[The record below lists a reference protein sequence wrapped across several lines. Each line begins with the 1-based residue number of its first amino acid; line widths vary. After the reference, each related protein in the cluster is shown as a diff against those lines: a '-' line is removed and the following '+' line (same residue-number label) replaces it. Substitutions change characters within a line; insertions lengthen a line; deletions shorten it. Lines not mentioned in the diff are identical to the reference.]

1 MKKILLFTT
10 ALLLLTACQES
21 LEEKAAREAREVTES
36 KCPMP
41 IGDNMYL
48 DSIVFDI
55 PTLTQTQ
62 YFRFTGNSDNDSTVE
77 NIVSDFEYARG
88 WHTTPHCIWLYT
100 TLLTPEKLC
109 KTRFDSRGMRTVQN
123 DFKEYGTMDA
133 TGKNI
138 TPASNVVTFTLENEK
153 NIVETILT
161 ADEARRYTIKNVFT
175 EWNPV
180 KTLKQVEKKARQ
192 LWRRQ

>member
-10 ALLLLTACQES
+10 AILLLTACQES

-36 KCPMP
+36 TCPMP

-77 NIVSDFEYARG
+77 NIVSNNDLKGTLVKELKN
-88 WHTTPHCIWLYT
+88 TPSYKALMNKGISFRYIYGST
-100 TLLTPEKLC
+100 AESEK
-109 KTRFDSRGMRTVQN
+109 TYIDITVT
-123 DFKEYGTMDA
+123 KEDY
-133 TGKNI
+133 
-138 TPASNVVTFTLENEK
+138 
-153 NIVETILT
+153 
-161 ADEARRYTIKNVFT
+161 
-175 EWNPV
+175 
-180 KTLKQVEKKARQ
+180 Q
-192 LWRRQ
+192 

>member
-21 LEEKAAREAREVTES
+21 LEEKDAREAREVTES

-77 NIVSDFEYARG
+77 NIVSNNDLKGTLVKELKN
-88 WHTTPHCIWLYT
+88 TPSYKALMNKGISFRYIYGST
-100 TLLTPEKLC
+100 AEPEK
-109 KTRFDSRGMRTVQN
+109 TYIDITVT
-123 DFKEYGTMDA
+123 KEDY
-133 TGKNI
+133 
-138 TPASNVVTFTLENEK
+138 
-153 NIVETILT
+153 
-161 ADEARRYTIKNVFT
+161 
-175 EWNPV
+175 
-180 KTLKQVEKKARQ
+180 Q
-192 LWRRQ
+192 

>member
-10 ALLLLTACQES
+10 VFLLLTACQES

-77 NIVSDFEYARG
+77 NIVSNNDLKGTLVKELKN
-88 WHTTPHCIWLYT
+88 TPSYKALMNKGISFRYIYGST
-100 TLLTPEKLC
+100 AEPEK
-109 KTRFDSRGMRTVQN
+109 TYIDITVT
-123 DFKEYGTMDA
+123 KEDY
-133 TGKNI
+133 
-138 TPASNVVTFTLENEK
+138 
-153 NIVETILT
+153 
-161 ADEARRYTIKNVFT
+161 
-175 EWNPV
+175 
-180 KTLKQVEKKARQ
+180 Q
-192 LWRRQ
+192 

>member
-1 MKKILLFTT
+1 MKNILFFAA
-10 ALLLLTACQES
+10 ALLLLTSCQES

-77 NIVSDFEYARG
+77 KIIKNNDLKGTLVQELKN
-88 WHTTPHCIWLYT
+88 TPSYKALINKGITFRYIYGST
-100 TLLTPEKLC
+100 ANPEK
-109 KTRFDSRGMRTVQN
+109 TYIDITVT
-123 DFKEYGTMDA
+123 KEDY
-133 TGKNI
+133 
-138 TPASNVVTFTLENEK
+138 
-153 NIVETILT
+153 
-161 ADEARRYTIKNVFT
+161 
-175 EWNPV
+175 
-180 KTLKQVEKKARQ
+180 Q
-192 LWRRQ
+192 

>member
-1 MKKILLFTT
+1 MKNILLFAT
-10 ALLLLTACQES
+10 ALLLLTSCQES

-77 NIVSDFEYARG
+77 NIVSNNDLKGTLVKELKN
-88 WHTTPHCIWLYT
+88 TPSYKALMNKGISFRYIYGST
-100 TLLTPEKLC
+100 AEPEK
-109 KTRFDSRGMRTVQN
+109 TYIDITVT
-123 DFKEYGTMDA
+123 KEDY
-133 TGKNI
+133 
-138 TPASNVVTFTLENEK
+138 
-153 NIVETILT
+153 
-161 ADEARRYTIKNVFT
+161 
-175 EWNPV
+175 
-180 KTLKQVEKKARQ
+180 Q
-192 LWRRQ
+192 

>member
-21 LEEKAAREAREVTES
+21 LEERAAREAREVTES

-77 NIVSDFEYARG
+77 NIVSNNDLKGTLVKELKN
-88 WHTTPHCIWLYT
+88 TPSYK
-100 TLLTPEKLC
+100 TLMNKGISFRYIYGSTAEPEK
-109 KTRFDSRGMRTVQN
+109 TYIDITVT
-123 DFKEYGTMDA
+123 KEDY
-133 TGKNI
+133 
-138 TPASNVVTFTLENEK
+138 
-153 NIVETILT
+153 
-161 ADEARRYTIKNVFT
+161 
-175 EWNPV
+175 
-180 KTLKQVEKKARQ
+180 Q
-192 LWRRQ
+192 

>member
-10 ALLLLTACQES
+10 VFLLLTACQES

-77 NIVSDFEYARG
+77 NIVSNNDLKGTLVKELKN
-88 WHTTPHCIWLYT
+88 TPSYK
-100 TLLTPEKLC
+100 TLMNKGISFRYIYGSTAEPEK
-109 KTRFDSRGMRTVQN
+109 TYIDITVK
-123 DFKEYGTMDA
+123 KEDY
-133 TGKNI
+133 
-138 TPASNVVTFTLENEK
+138 
-153 NIVETILT
+153 
-161 ADEARRYTIKNVFT
+161 
-175 EWNPV
+175 
-180 KTLKQVEKKARQ
+180 Q
-192 LWRRQ
+192 

>member
-1 MKKILLFTT
+1 MKKIVLFTT

-21 LEEKAAREAREVTES
+21 LEEKAAREARGGTES

-77 NIVSDFEYARG
+77 NIVSNNDLKGTLVKELKN
-88 WHTTPHCIWLYT
+88 TPSYKALMNKGISFRYIYGST
-100 TLLTPEKLC
+100 AEPEK
-109 KTRFDSRGMRTVQN
+109 TYIDITVT
-123 DFKEYGTMDA
+123 KEDY
-133 TGKNI
+133 
-138 TPASNVVTFTLENEK
+138 
-153 NIVETILT
+153 
-161 ADEARRYTIKNVFT
+161 
-175 EWNPV
+175 
-180 KTLKQVEKKARQ
+180 Q
-192 LWRRQ
+192 

>member
-1 MKKILLFTT
+1 MKNILLFAT
-10 ALLLLTACQES
+10 ALLLLTSCQES

-77 NIVSDFEYARG
+77 NIVSNNDLKGTLVKELKN
-88 WHTTPHCIWLYT
+88 TPSYKALMNKGISFRYIYGST
-100 TLLTPEKLC
+100 SEPEK
-109 KTRFDSRGMRTVQN
+109 TYIDITVT
-123 DFKEYGTMDA
+123 KEDY
-133 TGKNI
+133 
-138 TPASNVVTFTLENEK
+138 
-153 NIVETILT
+153 
-161 ADEARRYTIKNVFT
+161 
-175 EWNPV
+175 
-180 KTLKQVEKKARQ
+180 Q
-192 LWRRQ
+192 

>member
-77 NIVSDFEYARG
+77 NIVSNNDLKGTLVKELKN
-88 WHTTPHCIWLYT
+88 TPSYKALMNKGISF
-100 TLLTPEKLC
+100 
-109 KTRFDSRGMRTVQN
+109 RFL
-123 DFKEYGTMDA
+123 
-133 TGKNI
+133 
-138 TPASNVVTFTLENEK
+138 FTALQPN
-153 NIVETILT
+153 
-161 ADEARRYTIKNVFT
+161 RRRPT
-175 EWNPV
+175 
-180 KTLKQVEKKARQ
+180 
-192 LWRRQ
+192 

>member
-1 MKKILLFTT
+1 MKNILLFAT
-10 ALLLLTACQES
+10 ALLLLSSCQES

-77 NIVSDFEYARG
+77 KIINNNDLKGTLVQELKN
-88 WHTTPHCIWLYT
+88 TPSYKALINKGITFRYI
-100 TLLTPEKLC
+100 
-109 KTRFDSRGMRTVQN
+109 
-123 DFKEYGTMDA
+123 YG
-133 TGKNI
+133 
-138 TPASNVVTFTLENEK
+138 S
-153 NIVETILT
+153 T
-161 ADEARRYTIKNVFT
+161 ADTK
-175 EWNPV
+175 
-180 KTLKQVEKKARQ
+180 KTYIDITVTKEDYQ
-192 LWRRQ
+192 

>member
-1 MKKILLFTT
+1 MKNILLFAT
-10 ALLLLTACQES
+10 ALLLLSSCQES

-77 NIVSDFEYARG
+77 KIIMNNDLKSTLVQELKN
-88 WHTTPHCIWLYT
+88 TPSYKALINKGITFRYIYGST
-100 TLLTPEKLC
+100 ANPEK
-109 KTRFDSRGMRTVQN
+109 TYIDITIT
-123 DFKEYGTMDA
+123 KEDY
-133 TGKNI
+133 
-138 TPASNVVTFTLENEK
+138 
-153 NIVETILT
+153 
-161 ADEARRYTIKNVFT
+161 
-175 EWNPV
+175 
-180 KTLKQVEKKARQ
+180 Q
-192 LWRRQ
+192 

>member
-77 NIVSDFEYARG
+77 NIVSNNDLKGTLVKELKN
-88 WHTTPHCIWLYT
+88 TPSYKALMNKGISFRYIYGST
-100 TLLTPEKLC
+100 AEPK
-109 KTRFDSRGMRTVQN
+109 KTYIDITVT
-123 DFKEYGTMDA
+123 KEDYQ
-133 TGKNI
+133 
-138 TPASNVVTFTLENEK
+138 
-153 NIVETILT
+153 
-161 ADEARRYTIKNVFT
+161 Y
-175 EWNPV
+175 
-180 KTLKQVEKKARQ
+180 
-192 LWRRQ
+192 

>member
-1 MKKILLFTT
+1 MKNILLFAT
-10 ALLLLTACQES
+10 ALLLLSSCQES

-77 NIVSDFEYARG
+77 KIIKNNDLKSTLVQELKN
-88 WHTTPHCIWLYT
+88 TPSYKALINKGITFRYI
-100 TLLTPEKLC
+100 
-109 KTRFDSRGMRTVQN
+109 
-123 DFKEYGTMDA
+123 YG
-133 TGKNI
+133 
-138 TPASNVVTFTLENEK
+138 S
-153 NIVETILT
+153 T
-161 ADEARRYTIKNVFT
+161 ADTQ
-175 EWNPV
+175 
-180 KTLKQVEKKARQ
+180 KTYIDITVTKEDYQ
-192 LWRRQ
+192 